1 MQEQNL
7 NEQLQNQAADSGLQK
22 IMADITT
29 AKETSLLH
37 TENSEFSGERA
48 GGTPA
53 DRVAVLG
60 GGSGRHSKALMAS
73 ALAAAAAGNM
83 AMPFLGGMGMKR
95 FTGSKV
101 YRDIELTPMER
112 MQRDMAVKTHNAQ
125 VEMQRKLKKDAKK
138 TRAEVKAALK

>member
-1 MQEQNL
+1 
-7 NEQLQNQAADSGLQK
+7 
-22 IMADITT
+22 
-29 AKETSLLH
+29 
-37 TENSEFSGERA
+37 
-48 GGTPA
+48 
-53 DRVAVLG
+53 
-60 GGSGRHSKALMAS
+60 MAS

-83 AMPFLGGMGMKR
+83 ASPFLGLSGMKR

-138 TRAEVKAALK
+138 ARAEVKAALK